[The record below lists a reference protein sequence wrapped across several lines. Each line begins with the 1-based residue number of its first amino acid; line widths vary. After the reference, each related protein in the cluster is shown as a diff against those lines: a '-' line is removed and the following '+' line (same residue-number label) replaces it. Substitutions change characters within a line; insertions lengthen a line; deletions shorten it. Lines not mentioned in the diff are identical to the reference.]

1 MIFITLHGND
11 GGNSSSRILFK
22 EKKQRKLF
30 DLFEQLTYVFE

>member
-22 EKKQRKLF
+22 KKGRKSF
-30 DLFEQLTYVFE
+30 DLFKQLTYVLE